1 MENIEERLRR
11 LEAADCK
18 VCGFTVD
25 NAGPGFQDRFIAL
38 LPEAK
43 NLEVLALTQLP
54 PLNEIKDE
62 WRRGQAEKYRREKK
76 IADSPERA
84 AYFYAQT
91 LPRLL
96 NILSRPNNGCPVDA
110 VCRKCMPVFLMEII
124 FSKLRYII
132 LIGFW
137 HR

>member
-25 NAGPGFQDRFIAL
+25 NAGSGFQDRFIAL

-91 LPRLL
+91 LPRLPAL
-96 NILSRPNNGCPVDA
+96 RELCLFNINLSEEQRAALPEG
-110 VCRKCMPVFLMEII
+110 L
-124 FSKLRYII
+124 KL
-132 LIGFW
+132 LT
-137 HR
+137 

>member
-25 NAGPGFQDRFIAL
+25 NADPGFQDRFIAL

-43 NLEVLALTQLP
+43 NLEILALTRLL
-54 PLNEIKDE
+54 PLNEIEDE
-62 WRRGQAEKYRREKK
+62 WRRGQAENYRREKK

-84 AYFYAQT
+84 AYFYART

-96 NILSRPNNGCPVDA
+96 NILPALPV
-110 VCRKCMPVFLMEII
+110 
-124 FSKLRYII
+124 LRE
-132 LIGFW
+132 LCLLT
-137 HR
+137 

>member
-25 NAGPGFQDRFIAL
+25 NAGPGFQDSFIAL
-38 LPEAK
+38 LPAQTR
-43 NLEVLALTQLP
+43 LQ
-54 PLNEIKDE
+54 PLNEIEDE
-62 WRRGQAEKYRREKK
+62 WRRGQAEIYRREKK

-84 AYFYAQT
+84 AYFYART

-96 NILSRPNNGCPVDA
+96 NILPALPELRELCLFNINLSEEQRAALPEG
-110 VCRKCMPVFLMEII
+110 L
-124 FSKLRYII
+124 KL
-132 LIGFW
+132 LT
-137 HR
+137 